1 VPHAYELHA
10 DVTAQCL
17 CCLAPRTF
25 RFSSPSDH
33 VVCGQCVNHLGS
45 DKSER
50 RDREH
55 VVMWADLLAD
65 QQVKHQ
71 VEIEGLSGELAAEKA
86 VIESLTAEAAGLTA
100 VVAGEFAAGGVR
112 ELLENDVVRRAE
124 RSTELA
130 NRRNDR
136 AMAVLWRLER
146 LHREDDKNFG
156 ACACGKPVLTC
167 PEFAAIES
175 ERQAVR
181 EWEKKNAALAA
192 EGKRSA
198 LPTGYLEGDATVRST
213 ERPTAL
219 PPGRGT
225 GPSAAKLPPTG
236 SAPRR

>member
-1 VPHAYELHA
+1 VPHAYELHV

-25 RFSSPSDH
+25 RFSSPSDQ

-55 VVMWADLLAD
+55 VVMWADLLVD

-71 VEIEGLSGELAAEKA
+71 VEIEGLSVELSAEKA
-86 VIESLTAEAAGLTA
+86 AIDSLRAETAGLTA

-136 AMAVLWRLER
+136 VMAALWRLER
-146 LHREDDKNFG
+146 LHREDAKNFG
-156 ACACGKPVLTC
+156 VCACGKPVLKC
-167 PEFAAIES
+167 AEFAAIEP

-181 EWEKKNAALAA
+181 EWEKKNATLAA

-198 LPTGYLEGDATVRST
+198 LPSDYLEGDATAGST
-213 ERPTAL
+213 ARATTL

-225 GPSAAKLPPTG
+225 GPSAAKRPPTG

>member
-1 VPHAYELHA
+1 MPHAYELHV

-17 CCLAPRTF
+17 CCLAPRSF
-25 RFSSPSDH
+25 RFSSPSDQ

-65 QQVKHQ
+65 QRVKHQ
-71 VEIEGLSGELAAEKA
+71 LEVEGLAAQLVAERA
-86 VIESLTAEAAGLTA
+86 STAALREESAGLTA
-100 VVAGEFAAGGVR
+100 VVAGEFATGGVR

-124 RSTELA
+124 RGTELA

-136 AMAVLWRLER
+136 AMAVLWRIER
-146 LHREDDKNFG
+146 LHRENDKNFG
-156 ACACGKPVLTC
+156 ACACGKPILKC
-167 PEFAAIES
+167 PEFAAMEP

-192 EGKRSA
+192 EGR
-198 LPTGYLEGDATVRST
+198 RN
-213 ERPTAL
+213 AL
-219 PPGRGT
+219 PPEH
-225 GPSAAKLPPTG
+225 SAAGTP
-236 SAPRR
+236 PRR